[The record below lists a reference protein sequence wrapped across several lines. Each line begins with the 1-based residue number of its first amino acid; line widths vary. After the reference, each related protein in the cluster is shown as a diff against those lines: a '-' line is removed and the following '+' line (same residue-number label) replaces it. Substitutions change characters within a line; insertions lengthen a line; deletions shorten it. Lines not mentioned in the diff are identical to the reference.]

1 MSDTINGAYLDF
13 KEIKAK
19 ADVRKILDT
28 LGILEHL
35 EEHGAELSG
44 WCPLGKEHGKADSFS
59 VNVEK
64 RNFQCFACKARGSIL
79 DFVAKLQGTDL
90 RGAAQAVLAIMGE
103 GGHSDEGREEQRR
116 PYGGAK
122 PSPVE
127 YRPFLSWEE
136 AASLIKRKKLD
147 PASVVVLDLENIEM
161 GLGFF
166 RSKQE

>member
-64 RNFQCFACKARGSIL
+64 RNFQCFACKARGSLL
-79 DFVAKLQGTDL
+79 DLVAKL
-90 RGAAQAVLAIMGE
+90 
-103 GGHSDEGREEQRR
+103 
-116 PYGGAK
+116 
-122 PSPVE
+122 
-127 YRPFLSWEE
+127 LSCT
-136 AASLIKRKKLD
+136 
-147 PASVVVLDLENIEM
+147 
-161 GLGFF
+161 
-166 RSKQE
+166 